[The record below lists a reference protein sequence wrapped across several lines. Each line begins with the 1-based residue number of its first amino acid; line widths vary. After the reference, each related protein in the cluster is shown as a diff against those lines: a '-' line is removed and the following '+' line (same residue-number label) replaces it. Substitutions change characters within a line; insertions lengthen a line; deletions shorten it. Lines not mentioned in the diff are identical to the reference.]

1 MILFEFFFVDLL
13 SDSFEF
19 GRLLSAS
26 FEFGK
31 LLSLS
36 TDVVTRETFSDS
48 LVALNSAV
56 VLEAVESNADSAIP
70 SKARYIIILLNIL
83 SFLSF

>member
-19 GRLLSAS
+19 G
-26 FEFGK
+26 K
-31 LLSLS
+31 LLLLS
-36 TDVVTRETFSDS
+36 TDVVTRETFSDL

-56 VLEAVESNADSAIP
+56 ILETDESNTASDIS
-70 SKARYIIILLNIL
+70 SNARCIIILLNIL
-83 SFLSF
+83 SFFSF

>member
-19 GRLLSAS
+19 GRLLS
-26 FEFGK
+26 
-31 LLSLS
+31 LS
-36 TDVVTRETFSDS
+36 TDVVTRETFSDL
-48 LVALNSAV
+48 LVALNSTV
-56 VLEAVESNADSAIP
+56 VLETVESNADSAIH

>member
-1 MILFEFFFVDLL
+1 MIPFEFFFVDLL

-36 TDVVTRETFSDS
+36 IDVVTIETFSDL

-56 VLEAVESNADSAIP
+56 ILETDESNTASDIS
-70 SKARYIIILLNIL
+70 SKARCIIILLNIL